1 MRARASVSALG
12 ELEGGG
18 HPASPV
24 FLKAQGQREGARGR
38 GDDDGDFRVP
48 GVEGAHAYVYR
59 GGAPGAGG
67 EVDVCEGGVQVG
79 QEPAAQL
86 GRLPGSG
93 DDLDDGAGQ
102 RRGPGTGVGQRLAF
116 GGSVGQADDAGGGG
130 VRDRAL
136 GAPSERREGLGW
148 ECAGLVWARDVDAE
162 ALRGLGV
169 MCVLMAS
176 PGEW

>member
-1 MRARASVSALG
+1 MRARASISALG
-12 ELEGGG
+12 EFEGGG

-24 FLKAQGQREGARGR
+24 FLKAQGQREGACGR

-102 RRGPGTGVGQRLAF
+102 RAE
-116 GGSVGQADDAGGGG
+116 G
-130 VRDRAL
+130 VRGIGRWELHRNGED
-136 GAPSERREGLGW
+136 GLGW
-148 ECAGLVWARDVDAE
+148 ECPGLVWARDADAE

>member
-1 MRARASVSALG
+1 MRARASISALG

-79 QEPAAQL
+79 QKPAAQL

-102 RRGPGTGVGQRLAF
+102 RRGS
-116 GGSVGQADDAGGGG
+116 GSAWLSGEASARQTT
-130 VRDRAL
+130 RAE
-136 GAPSERREGLGW
+136 GACGIGRWELHRNGEEGLGW
-148 ECAGLVWARDVDAE
+148 ECPGLVWAWDADAE

>member
-1 MRARASVSALG
+1 MRARASISALG

-67 EVDVCEGGVQVG
+67 EVDVCEGACRAPVTTSTMARASV
-79 QEPAAQL
+79 AAQ
-86 GRLPGSG
+86 GPGSG
-93 DDLDDGAGQ
+93 SAWLSGEASARQTTRAEGA
-102 RRGPGTGVGQRLAF
+102 RGIGR
-116 GGSVGQADDAGGGG
+116 
-130 VRDRAL
+130 
-136 GAPSERREGLGW
+136 SELHRNGEEGLGW
-148 ECAGLVWARDVDAE
+148 ECAGLVWARDADAE

>member
-1 MRARASVSALG
+1 MRAHASISALG

-18 HPASPV
+18 HPAPPV
-24 FLKAQGQREGARGR
+24 FLKAQGQREGARSR

-102 RRGPGTGVGQRLAF
+102 RRGPGS
-116 GGSVGQADDAGGGG
+116 GSAWLSGEASARQTT
-130 VRDRAL
+130 RAE
-136 GAPSERREGLGW
+136 GARGIGRWELHRNGEEGLGW
-148 ECAGLVWARDVDAE
+148 ECAGLVWARDADAE